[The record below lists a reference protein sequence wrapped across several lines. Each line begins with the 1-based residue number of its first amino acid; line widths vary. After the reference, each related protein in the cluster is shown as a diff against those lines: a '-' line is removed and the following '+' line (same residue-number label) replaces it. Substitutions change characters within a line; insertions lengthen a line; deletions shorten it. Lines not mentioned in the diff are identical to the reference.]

1 MQYINTESFDIKQ
14 KPNEYFKFYH
24 DIFNQLLIAK
34 NVMSMFP
41 IVSVAIS
48 FDSKVAITITKKS
61 EREFWLKMYSLT
73 NYKLVFEE

>member
-1 MQYINTESFDIKQ
+1 MKYINTESFDTKQ
-14 KPNEYFKFYH
+14 MPNEFFKYYH
-24 DIFNQLLIAK
+24 DIFNQLLVAK

-73 NYKLVFEE
+73 TY